1 MLDTQVLQQPCNFIR
16 KTLLSWIWEVTIS
29 GNDYFI
35 LASSLLYVLPKS
47 PVSDPLILFFNTLDK
62 LVTFALVGVSGI
74 SL

>member
-1 MLDTQVLQQPCNFIR
+1 M
-16 KTLLSWIWEVTIS
+16 TLS

-47 PVSDPLILFFNTLDK
+47 PVSDPLILSFNTLDK